1 MILLQP
7 QYFPTVNFFKK
18 LQSSKILIDFN
29 SHYSN
34 FLNINKTKIV
44 NRSNVFEIEVPLVF
58 SSKDIKIKELKID
71 HSKNWINS
79 HFQSIQ
85 SSYGKYPYYIYY
97 VDEIIKVLKLRHNF
111 LIDLNYDLLTLFC
124 QFLGFENK
132 IEKFHNNNNLEHAL
146 DEYDHYNSFSKKE
159 YVDQKRNNFFLGK
172 KFDYDYSVIDLIF
185 LKGPESGYFIRNFK
199 EKNL

>member
-18 LQSSKILIDFN
+18 LQSNKMLVDFN
-29 SHYSN
+29 SNYSN
-34 FLNINKTKIV
+34 FLNINKSKIV
-44 NRSNVFEIEVPLVF
+44 NRSNVFEIEVPLIF
-58 SSKDIKIKELKID
+58 SPKDIKIKELKID
-71 HSKNWINS
+71 HNKNWINA

-124 QFLGFENK
+124 QFLDFENK
-132 IEKFHNNNNLEHAL
+132 IEKFQNKNNLE
-146 DEYDHYNSFSKKE
+146 D
-159 YVDQKRNNFFLGK
+159 
-172 KFDYDYSVIDLIF
+172 VIEVYKSL
-185 LKGPESGYFIRNFK
+185 
-199 EKNL
+199 

>member
-7 QYFPTVNFFKK
+7 QYFPSVNFFKK
-18 LQSSKILIDFN
+18 LQSNKMLVDFN
-29 SHYSN
+29 SNYSN
-34 FLNINKTKIV
+34 FLNINKSKIV
-44 NRSNVFEIEVPLVF
+44 NRSNVFEIEVPLIF
-58 SSKDIKIKELKID
+58 SPKDIKIKELKID
-71 HSKNWINS
+71 HNKNWINA

-132 IEKFHNNNNLEHAL
+132 IEKFQNKNNLEHVL
-146 DEYDHYNSFSKKE
+146 EVYDHYNSFSKKE
-159 YVDQKRNNFFLGK
+159 DVDQKRNNFFLGK

-199 EKNL
+199 EKN